1 MRPSA
6 AKIFPMHLPRPAH
19 RTPPAPV
26 PFSAAARAAAV
37 LGALAALLLTL
48 VAISWAPLIAFD
60 RAIADALHRSAVAE
74 PGLTRVN
81 RVLTD
86 WVWDPWTMR
95 ALIAVA
101 VLWLLWRRQWL
112 LAAWIALTSAVGTQ
126 VQQGL
131 KAAVGRERPRWSDPV
146 DTAHYAAFP
155 SGHAMTAMVSCGLL
169 LWLLRRYGV
178 RGPLWKVSVVAAAVS
193 VAGVGFTRLYL
204 GVHWP
209 SDVLGGWL
217 LGACWVALAIAAYE
231 RVVLSRER

>member
-1 MRPSA
+1 
-6 AKIFPMHLPRPAH
+6 MHLPRPAQP
-19 RTPPAPV
+19 TPPAPV

-48 VAISWAPLIAFD
+48 VAIPWAPLISFD
-60 RAIADALHRSAVAE
+60 RTITDALHRSAVAE

-131 KAAVGRERPRWSDPV
+131 KAAVGRERPQWSDPV
-146 DTAHYAAFP
+146 ATAHYAAFP

-169 LWLLRRYGV
+169 LWLLRRYGG
-178 RGPLWKVSVVAAAVS
+178 RGMLWKVSVVAAAVS
-193 VAGVGFTRLYL
+193 VAGVGFTRLYV

-217 LGACWVALAIAAYE
+217 LGACWVALAIVVYE

>member
-1 MRPSA
+1 
-6 AKIFPMHLPRPAH
+6 MHLPRPAH
-19 RTPPAPV
+19 PAPPAPV
-26 PFSAAARAAAV
+26 PISAAVRAAAV
-37 LGALAALLLTL
+37 LGALSALLLTL
-48 VAISWAPLIAFD
+48 VTVSWAPLFSFD
-60 RAIADALHRSAVAE
+60 LTIADRLHSSAVSE

-101 VLWLLWRRQWL
+101 VLWLLWRGQWL
-112 LAAWIALTSAVGTQ
+112 LAGWIALTSATGTY

-131 KAAVGRERPRWSDPV
+131 KAAVGRERPRWPDPV
-146 DTAHYAAFP
+146 DAAHYAAFP

-169 LWLLRRYGV
+169 LWLLARYAG
-178 RGPLWKVSVVAAAVS
+178 RGTLWKVSVVAAAVS
-193 VAGVGFTRLYL
+193 VAGVGLTRVYL

-217 LGACWVALAIAAYE
+217 LGACWVALSIAAYE
-231 RVVLSRER
+231 RVVLSRDH